1 MMITCDGFTIVTM
14 GDRRIRSPG
23 IVDGNSE
30 SEEPSDNP
38 VEGAALRLRLEDSEI
53 DVDGTLP
60 AFTFVR
66 QLATTVR

>member
-1 MMITCDGFTIVTM
+1 MITCDGFTIVTM

-38 VEGAALRLRLEDSEI
+38 VEGAAL
-53 DVDGTLP
+53 
-60 AFTFVR
+60 
-66 QLATTVR
+66 